1 MSLFLLMERDITVD
15 PIYQTKKC
23 EYSIMV
29 QFIPVDLCKLT
40 FNPLVRAEQGFK
52 VRRNEME
59 SQRILML
66 WLPFLEQMKQVTN

>member
-15 PIYQTKKC
+15 PIYQT
-23 EYSIMV
+23 ENVNMV
-29 QFIPVDLCKLT
+29 QLIPVDLCKLT

-52 VRRNEME
+52 TWRNEME

-66 WLPFLEQMKQVTN
+66 WSPFL

>member
-15 PIYQTKKC
+15 PIYQT
-23 EYSIMV
+23 ENVNMV
-29 QFIPVDLCKLT
+29 QLIPVDLCKLT

-52 VRRNEME
+52 AWRNEME

-66 WLPFLEQMKQVTN
+66 WSPFL